1 VPALLVEGL
10 TGAQIAERLP
20 VSTATVR
27 LHAGRLLS
35 TLQAPDRTAAAP
47 IAVESALV

>member
-10 TGAQIAERLP
+10 ANAQIVERLHL
-20 VSTATVR
+20 STEAVR
-27 LHAGRLLS
+27 LHVGRLLS
-35 TLQAPDRTAAAP
+35 KLRAPDRTAAAP